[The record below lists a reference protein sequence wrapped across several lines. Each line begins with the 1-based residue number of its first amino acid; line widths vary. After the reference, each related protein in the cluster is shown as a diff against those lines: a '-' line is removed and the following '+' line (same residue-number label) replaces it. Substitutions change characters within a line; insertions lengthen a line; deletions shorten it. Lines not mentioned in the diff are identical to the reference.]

1 MNWPVQGHWRKKT
14 LPTQLVSGDR
24 RDSGNRKPEGAGEV
38 RSERRA
44 EGFAFCGTCD
54 FGDLRG
60 SRALA
65 GNAVFWGKEETL
77 PQQQD
82 EPCAP
87 RSASAAPESCDFAP
101 SSSALTFLIL
111 SYAFDRS
118 LLRHHDGDAM
128 CPSHLSPSETQKW
141 LLSPACADFCPSPG
155 L

>member
-1 MNWPVQGHWRKKT
+1 M
-14 LPTQLVSGDR
+14 PTQLVSGDR

-118 LLRHHDGDAM
+118 PLRHHDGDAM